1 MAHTG
6 GPLLP
11 LREQVH
17 TQVSGTS
24 RYQYSMY
31 SCCCAF
37 FQLKPLSFPKLCRT
51 IKYKNKHDRL
61 SKSNT
66 IISTAPEK
74 GADVLLCLTTFP
86 PQAVEHCEMRAGRTT
101 ACCNLVRF
109 GRTRV
114 GIPPISLHQVE
125 MIGYFRFFGE
135 KNSSKQSCNLSY
147 RT

>member
-1 MAHTG
+1 MGTTTTTTRTSTYTG
-6 GPLLP
+6 IRYITVPILDVLLLLCFLP
-11 LREQVH
+11 
-17 TQVSGTS
+17 TQAIVFPET
-24 RYQYSMY
+24 
-31 SCCCAF
+31 
-37 FQLKPLSFPKLCRT
+37 LSNN
-51 IKYKNKHDRL
+51 KYKNKHDRL